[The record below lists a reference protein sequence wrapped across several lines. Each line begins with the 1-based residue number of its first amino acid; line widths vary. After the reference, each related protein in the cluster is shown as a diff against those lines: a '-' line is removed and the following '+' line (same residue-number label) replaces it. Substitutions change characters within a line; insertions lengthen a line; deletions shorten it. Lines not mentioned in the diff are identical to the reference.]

1 MKENSCSS
9 VATNEQ
15 VQKNAEGPNNW
26 ISRVLSPPAT
36 GTEMP
41 PFFRHVSEPGLSSLQ
56 RRLEDL
62 SRLTT
67 SFLMLLSASTVIAT
81 LGLFQNSPAVIIGAM
96 IIAPLMRPLV
106 GLSLGTLTGD
116 SRLIARAVITLAVGT
131 ILGVILS
138 AILGLIFRSL
148 ELTPEILNRTHP
160 TLLDMGVAIAAGA
173 IGAYCQANE
182 KLSES
187 LAGVAISVALVPPLS
202 VVGIGIAFGAITVSF
217 GALLLYATNLVGITV
232 AGAIVFLLL
241 GYTPLHQATKG
252 LALSAFVSLVLIIP
266 LGFSM
271 RELVVENQISANIKY
286 ILKEKTLTF
295 KDVQLDSVK
304 VERFREPM
312 IVSATVMAPEQPIT
326 QRQVTL
332 VREFLVKELNI
343 PIEFKLKIIPVT
355 QIQSE
360 VSATDGNATTVD
372 HSIRP
377 ERTDNQNSDNSPVE
391 PDQTTAAETEPS
403 TENSSEGNSSPAE
416 QIPPSALG
424 STKQPQVQ
432 QSQQLQQE
440 QQQSAPQQ
448 LPQPT
453 DNQSGANTE
462 Q

>member
-1 MKENSCSS
+1 
-9 VATNEQ
+9 
-15 VQKNAEGPNNW
+15 
-26 ISRVLSPPAT
+26 
-36 GTEMP
+36 MP
-41 PFFRHVSEPGLSSLQ
+41 PFLRHVSEPDLSTLQ

-62 SRLTT
+62 SQLTT

-116 SRLIARAVITLAVGT
+116 SRLIGRAVITLAVGT
-131 ILGVILS
+131 IVGVILS
-138 AILGLIFRSL
+138 ATLGLIFRSL

-202 VVGIGIAFGAITVSF
+202 VVGIGIAFGAITVSI

-232 AGAIVFLLL
+232 SGAIVFLLL
-241 GYTPLHQATKG
+241 GYTPLQQATKG
-252 LALSAFVSLVLIIP
+252 LALSAFVSMILIVP
-266 LGFSM
+266 LAFSM

-312 IVSATVMAPEQPIT
+312 IVSATVMAPAQPIT

-343 PIEFKLKIIPVT
+343 PIEFKLQIIPVT

-360 VSATDGNATTVD
+360 ISANDQQAAPANNAL
-372 HSIRP
+372 
-377 ERTDNQNSDNSPVE
+377 
-391 PDQTTAAETEPS
+391 
-403 TENSSEGNSSPAE
+403 PAE
-416 QIPPSALG
+416 QTDSQNAAEKTETTEQPGQEKTEASDTTEHDNASEDSPD
-424 STKQPQVQ
+424 STDE
-432 QSQQLQQE
+432 LQQKQATE
-440 QQQSAPQQ
+440 QTEQPSPS
-448 LPQPT
+448 PQPIP
-453 DNQSGANTE
+453 DPNQ
-462 Q
+462 